1 MAYNIANIHIKSKFD
16 YQQHK
21 RKTITTSIREDLHA
35 DFEELCE
42 KLKQPK
48 TKGYD
53 VLLMMLQDEEKL
65 QEFVDKIQKY

>member
-1 MAYNIANIHIKSKFD
+1 MGYNIANIHIKSKFD

-21 RKTITTSIREDLHA
+21 RKTITTSIREDLHT